1 VSNRVAPLDLQITCA
16 ELWSSLSA
24 GDEVIGA
31 DQVDELG
38 DPDRA
43 LAAYTDRAIRDVA
56 RETGRP
62 ERALRAWLEATFVT
76 AHGTRGLAYRGIA
89 RTADEPNSVVD
100 ALVDRHILTG
110 EQRAGSTWYQ
120 LAQNRLVE
128 AVRSSNRERQITVA
142 QLSPA
147 PTRTPADFQAAAEA
161 ALGEGDLVSARRFAQ
176 VAARRSQEQG
186 DERRIAQLLAFQGQV
201 ARVEGDL
208 EAARESLVAART
220 EFESQQNTRAVTRV
234 LTVLAEVCLSMD
246 NVWEAVDLGRQAVAR
261 SPGDIEA
268 RTVLGYAMW
277 RAGSPAD
284 AEAHFNDALDLD
296 RNAARAAAGRG
307 RVRVELR
314 DYLRALADLD
324 HALELGLPADEEPAA
339 RSARQ
344 RALDLSA

>member
-1 VSNRVAPLDLQITCA
+1 
-16 ELWSSLSA
+16 
-24 GDEVIGA
+24 
-31 DQVDELG
+31 
-38 DPDRA
+38 
-43 LAAYTDRAIRDVA
+43 
-56 RETGRP
+56 
-62 ERALRAWLEATFVT
+62 
-76 AHGTRGLAYRGIA
+76 
-89 RTADEPNSVVD
+89 
-100 ALVDRHILTG
+100 
-110 EQRAGSTWYQ
+110 
-120 LAQNRLVE
+120 
-128 AVRSSNRERQITVA
+128 
-142 QLSPA
+142 
-147 PTRTPADFQAAAEA
+147 
-161 ALGEGDLVSARRFAQ
+161 
-176 VAARRSQEQG
+176 
-186 DERRIAQLLAFQGQV
+186 V